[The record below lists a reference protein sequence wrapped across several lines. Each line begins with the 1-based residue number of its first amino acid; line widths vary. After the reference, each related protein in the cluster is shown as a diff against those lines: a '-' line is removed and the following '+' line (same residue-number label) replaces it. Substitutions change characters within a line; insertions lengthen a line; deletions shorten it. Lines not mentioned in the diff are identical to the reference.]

1 MTKATL
7 KLFMLR
13 THQGGVP
20 VRDENGDII
29 FYSDKQVAKKVGS
42 ASKSYP
48 MALTIASI
56 TITERKVRN
65 ASNIVEGNY

>member
-20 VRDENGDII
+20 VRDDKGDII
-29 FYSDKQVAKKVGS
+29 FYSDKQVAKKNRVGNQVV
-42 ASKSYP
+42 SYGFDH
-48 MALTIASI
+48 
-56 TITERKVRN
+56 RKYNKNRK
-65 ASNIVEGNY
+65 EGA

>member
-13 THQGGVP
+13 QHQGGVP

-29 FYSDKQVAKKVGS
+29 YYSDKQVAKGNRVNKQVV
-42 ASKSYP
+42 SYG
-48 MALTIASI
+48 IDH
-56 TITERKVRN
+56 RKYNKNRK
-65 ASNIVEGNY
+65 EGA

>member
-13 THQGGVP
+13 QHQGGVP

-29 FYSDKQVAKKVGS
+29 YYSDKQVAKGNRVDKQVV
-42 ASKSYP
+42 SYG
-48 MALTIASI
+48 IDH
-56 TITERKVRN
+56 RKYNKNRK
-65 ASNIVEGNY
+65 EGA